1 MDYSVTT
8 VGSFYKEG
16 EHLENLRE
24 LGFEFESTDFEDY
37 DVRRV
42 HSQNITVKIES
53 LKDLRKFVDKY
64 GSIILKEEKIIIYD
78 EIII

>member
-24 LGFEFESTDFEDY
+24 LGFEFEPTDFEDY
-37 DVRRV
+37 DFC
-42 HSQNITVKIES
+42 HAYSQDITIQIES
-53 LKDLRKFVDKY
+53 LKDLREFVDKY
-64 GSIILKEEKIIIYD
+64 GSIILREEQIMIFD
-78 EIII
+78 DRLD